1 MPAKNES
8 GNEKLK
14 IDLAPIAEKVI
25 RFDIGEETYKI
36 SLIPYIS
43 ISNKVEI
50 IQNYINCLYEDNVE
64 ENISTKYIA
73 SKYMLILEIVE
84 RLTNI
89 DVESLSIDLVYNSGL
104 WGKLVSEIYN
114 YSEFEKELNEVVKI
128 KETEILLSNSVGKIV
143 NDISIKVIDLLDKI
157 KNIDVDTLKN
167 ISKEFKN
174 NLDELNKKYPGLTE
188 TSKPRKETLSAEP
201 VRKPR
206 KKKVQ

>member
-1 MPAKNES
+1 MPSKSE
-8 GNEKLK
+8 NEKLK
-14 IDLAPIAEKVI
+14 IDLVPITEKVI
-25 RFDIGEETYKI
+25 KFYIGEETYKI
-36 SLIPYIS
+36 SLIPYVS

-50 IQNYINCLYEDNVE
+50 IQNYINCLYEDNLE

-104 WGKLVSEIYN
+104 WEKIVSEIYN
-114 YSEFEKELNEVVKI
+114 YSEFERELNEVVKI

-167 ISKEFKN
+167 ISKEFTN

-188 TSKPRKETLSAEP
+188 TSKPKKEVPLVKPARKSG
-201 VRKPR
+201 

>member
-1 MPAKNES
+1 MPSKSE
-8 GNEKLK
+8 NEKLK
-14 IDLAPIAEKVI
+14 IDLTPIAEKVI

-50 IQNYINCLYEDNVE
+50 IQNYINCLYEDNLE

-104 WGKLVSEIYN
+104 WEKIVSEIYN
-114 YSEFEKELNEVVKI
+114 YSEFERELNEVVKI
-128 KETEILLSNSVGKIV
+128 KETEMLLSNSVGKIV

-167 ISKEFKN
+167 ISKEFTN

-188 TSKPRKETLSAEP
+188 TSKPKKEVPLVKPARKSG
-201 VRKPR
+201 

>member
-1 MPAKNES
+1 MPSKSE
-8 GNEKLK
+8 NEKLK
-14 IDLAPIAEKVI
+14 IDLVPITEKVI
-25 RFDIGEETYKI
+25 KFYIGEETYKI
-36 SLIPYIS
+36 SLIPYVS

-50 IQNYINCLYEDNVE
+50 IQNYIYCLYEDNLE

-104 WGKLVSEIYN
+104 WEKIVSEIYN
-114 YSEFEKELNEVVKI
+114 YSEFERELNEVVKI

-167 ISKEFKN
+167 ISKEFTN

-188 TSKPRKETLSAEP
+188 TSKPKKEVPLVKPARKSG
-201 VRKPR
+201 

>member
-1 MPAKNES
+1 MPSKSE
-8 GNEKLK
+8 NEKLK
-14 IDLAPIAEKVI
+14 IDLVPITEKVI
-25 RFDIGEETYKI
+25 KFYIGEETYKI
-36 SLIPYIS
+36 SLIPYVS

-50 IQNYINCLYEDNVE
+50 IQNYINCLYEDNLE

-104 WGKLVSEIYN
+104 WEKIVSEIYN
-114 YSEFEKELNEVVKI
+114 YSEFERELNEVVKI

-167 ISKEFKN
+167 ISKEFTN
-174 NLDELNKKYPGLTE
+174 NLDELNKKYPGLIE
-188 TSKPRKETLSAEP
+188 TSKPKKEVPLVKPARKSG
-201 VRKPR
+201 

>member
-1 MPAKNES
+1 MPSKSE
-8 GNEKLK
+8 NEKLK
-14 IDLAPIAEKVI
+14 IDLTPIAEKVI

-50 IQNYINCLYEDNVE
+50 IQNYINCLYEDNLE

-104 WGKLVSEIYN
+104 WEKLVSEIYN
-114 YSEFEKELNEVVKI
+114 YSEFERELNEVVKI
-128 KETEILLSNSVGKIV
+128 KETEMLLSNSVGKIV

-167 ISKEFKN
+167 ISKEFTN

-188 TSKPRKETLSAEP
+188 TGNPRKETPSAEP
-201 VRKPR
+201 VRKSR